1 MFPTSQV
8 LKFPKSEILAGDHA
22 KEFCF
27 ACGGNVKKFL
37 GGGVIQVSN
46 LLQIN
51 KVIQNKTGLT
61 RK

>member
-27 ACGGNVKKFL
+27 FFFFVEEMSKNSR
-37 GGGVIQVSN
+37 GVHGHASPEN
-46 LLQIN
+46 F
-51 KVIQNKTGLT
+51 
-61 RK
+61 